1 MIKLKQFAF
10 NPLQVNLYLLYEE
23 GGSGILIDP
32 SAIDATELDRLDGF
46 IKEHSITLEM
56 VLTTHG
62 HFDHLFGSGPIKDS
76 YHTRFMIHPADAA
89 LSKIGSQQAS
99 VFGLRF
105 SMPVPEPDGFLED
118 GQEIRVGSILLRVIH
133 VPGHSPGCV
142 AFYEASQGW
151 LFTGDTLFS
160 GSIGRTDLPGGDFD
174 QIIDSIQSGLFVLPD
189 ETLVYPGHGPA
200 SSIGK
205 EKRTNPYVGE

>member
-32 SAIDATELDRLDGF
+32 SALEASELARLDGF
-46 IKEHSITLEM
+46 VKEHSISLEL
-56 VLTTHG
+56 VLATHG
-62 HFDHLFGSGPIKDS
+62 HFDHLFGAGSIRDR

-89 LSKIGSQQAS
+89 LANIAPQQAS

-105 SMPVPEPDGFLED
+105 TTPVPEPEGFLED
-118 GQEIRVGSILLRVIH
+118 GQEIRAGSIVLRVIH

-142 AFYEASQGW
+142 AFYEATQGW
-151 LFTGDTLFS
+151 LFAGDTLFS

-174 QIIDSIQSGLFVLPD
+174 QIIESIRTRLFLLPD
-189 ETLVYPGHGPA
+189 ETRVFPGHGLA

-205 EKRTNPYVGE
+205 EKLTNPYVGG

>member
-32 SAIDATELDRLDGF
+32 TAIDASELDRLDGF

-56 VLTTHG
+56 VLNTHG
-62 HFDHLFGSGPIKDS
+62 HFDHLFGAGPIKDR
-76 YHTRFMIHPADAA
+76 YRTRFMIHPADAA
-89 LSKIGSQQAS
+89 LANIAAQQAS
-99 VFGLRF
+99 VFGLQF

-118 GQEIRVGSILLRVIH
+118 GNEIRAGAILFRVIH

-142 AFYEASQGW
+142 AFYEATQGW

-174 QIIDSIQSGLFVLPD
+174 KIIESIHTKLFVLPD
-189 ETLVYPGHGPA
+189 ETRVFPGHGP
-200 SSIGK
+200 SSTIGK
-205 EKRTNPYVGE
+205 EKLTNPYVGG